1 MVAVRALQRR
11 VVKLEAA
18 GKPRPSPFASMWGS
32 FDNYVVAV
40 IWPGIHAGALSES
53 DMLDIID
60 ALRRWEGD
68 GTWERVV

>member
-11 VVKLEAA
+11 VVKLEAV
-18 GKPRPSPFASMWGS
+18 GKPRPSPFTRMWGS
-32 FDNYVVAV
+32 LDNYVAAV